1 MIHMPLYAILRF
13 QKRKA
18 GGIACCD
25 RHNERKKTEYKSNPN
40 IDLTRTH
47 ENYHLVAPQGRYKDV
62 CMDMIDRAGCKV
74 RSNSTVMV
82 ETLVTASPELLDGM
96 TRTEQRRFFER
107 AAEFLYGR
115 VGRENVISAV
125 VHMDEKTPH
134 MHLSFCPITRD
145 GRLSAKDILGNKQ
158 ALSKWQDDFFAW
170 MAQAYPALSRGIPSY
185 ITHRKH
191 IPPYQFRM
199 AKELSESYGRLEEA
213 LQAVTVFNA
222 GKKREEA
229 LGIIGRMLPTCYKL
243 AGQMQSTETYI
254 KELEEARKK
263 LEAEAEQQEEALM
276 LGREERSTLQ
286 YQLELAMDRIEDL
299 LEWQQRARE
308 ILDRVPPDM
317 LDDMDGRRTQHEP
330 DR

>member
-25 RHNERKKTEYKSNPN
+25 RHNERKKNEYKSNPN

-62 CMDMIDRAGCKV
+62 CTDMIDRAGCKV
-74 RSNSTVMV
+74 RSNSTLMV
-82 ETLVTASPELLDGM
+82 ETLVTASPELLNEM
-96 TRTEQRRFFER
+96 TRQEQRQFFER

-115 VGRENVISAV
+115 IGKENVISAV

-134 MHLSFCPITRD
+134 MHLSFCPITKD

-199 AKELSESYGRLEEA
+199 AKDLSKSYGRLEEA
-213 LQAVTVFNA
+213 LQTVTVFNA

-229 LGIIGRMLPTCYKL
+229 LGIIGELLPACYKL
-243 AGQMQSTETYI
+243 AGQMQSTEAYI

-263 LEAEAEQQEEALM
+263 LEAETQQQADALVERGLDQTILQAQLEEAQ
-276 LGREERSTLQ
+276 EQ
-286 YQLELAMDRIEDL
+286 IEDL
-299 LEWQQRARE
+299 LNWQQRARE
-308 ILDRVPPDM
+308 ILDRVPSEM
-317 LDDMDGRRTQHEP
+317 LDKLDRRTRYEQ